1 MHSTR
6 ANEGVRPYT
15 GREGVTVTSVTAT
28 KVTEARMMGH
38 RGTADIQARNK

>member
-6 ANEGVRPYT
+6 TNEGVRPYT

-28 KVTEARMMGH
+28 KVTKARMMGH